1 METRWNKYYP
11 EWTGDAYAKPAGT
24 MYSRLAA
31 VCKEQPYRTA
41 YEYYSLKVTYS
52 DMLSQVD
59 TAAVMWQKLG
69 VRPGDGVCLCMG
81 GCPDLVISIY
91 ALDKLGAVVSLLVPD
106 FTAEEFAEFCTGVG
120 AKYAL
125 MSFNQYRNWSGVIKD
140 TGICKVLIG
149 RYRDFLPAGISFKYR
164 MSGIAEYDRVC
175 ELNADAPSVLWKTEF
190 EAAGE
195 SMPADGTGDKSSQ
208 EADGQISVRFVSTL
222 RDRDV
227 VAIESDDR
235 AINTASDISSIIFSR
250 CEKKKG
256 APLRVLCLNEYCYVY
271 GFLMGIHNVLLS
283 GQTLL
288 IYTWFESNNIMS
300 PIRLYKP
307 DTLVAFSGTLA
318 RLNASSGSVQ
328 ALKNARFL
336 FSAGV
341 PLTLAQKAG
350 IVDRMA
356 DLGVKPEIHSFY
368 GNSELF
374 EFLYCMPELD
384 GESAVGIPLPDVLV
398 KIVDRAA
405 FLDMP
410 AGREGEFA
418 VHSPAMCT
426 SFLMRD
432 GTHYSPF
439 RKLSDG
445 RSWLLTE
452 DIGIENEGG
461 VFFRYGSV
469 RGGFKIKSAT
479 VYPSKVEKVIEL
491 VAGVKAVACVVTDTV
506 EGPVL
511 TAAVVPEEDYF
522 YDNDAMQKL
531 EERIN
536 DECSSMLAEPMR
548 PADICFFAAIP
559 KSSNGRF
566 DYAELGKRV
575 TEIHAQMEDIDEA
588 DIEADIE

>member
-1 METRWNKYYP
+1 
-11 EWTGDAYAKPAGT
+11 
-24 MYSRLAA
+24 
-31 VCKEQPYRTA
+31 
-41 YEYYSLKVTYS
+41 
-52 DMLSQVD
+52 
-59 TAAVMWQKLG
+59 
-69 VRPGDGVCLCMG
+69 
-81 GCPDLVISIY
+81 
-91 ALDKLGAVVSLLVPD
+91 
-106 FTAEEFAEFCTGVG
+106 
-120 AKYAL
+120 
-125 MSFNQYRNWSGVIKD
+125 
-140 TGICKVLIG
+140 
-149 RYRDFLPAGISFKYR
+149 
-164 MSGIAEYDRVC
+164 
-175 ELNADAPSVLWKTEF
+175 
-190 EAAGE
+190 
-195 SMPADGTGDKSSQ
+195 
-208 EADGQISVRFVSTL
+208 
-222 RDRDV
+222 
-227 VAIESDDR
+227 
-235 AINTASDISSIIFSR
+235 

-288 IYTWFESNNIMS
+288 IYTWFESNSIMP

-318 RLNASSGSVQ
+318 RLNAPSGSVQ

-356 DLGVKPEIHSFY
+356 YLGVKPEIHSFY